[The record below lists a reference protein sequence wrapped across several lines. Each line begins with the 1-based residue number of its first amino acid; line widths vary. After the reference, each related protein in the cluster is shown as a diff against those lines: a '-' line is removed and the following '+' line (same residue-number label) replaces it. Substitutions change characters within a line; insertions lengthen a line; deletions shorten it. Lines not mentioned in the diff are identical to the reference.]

1 MPCNASYARF
11 IFGKFFTSTII
22 LYILLFAQNFYSCKK
37 WVLQPRHPT
46 PVYEIALYYPADLPT
61 SSTLGGAPHRF
72 ESLCMAAP
80 PLRLDITGTLDRDN
94 YLPVFS
100 WNIELLI
107 FGSNS

>member
-1 MPCNASYARF
+1 M
-11 IFGKFFTSTII
+11 FTAEEDGN
-22 LYILLFAQNFYSCKK
+22 LELLTRGPA
-37 WVLQPRHPT
+37 PRHPT

-100 WNIELLI
+100 WKIELLI
-107 FGSNS
+107 FGSNT